1 MTDEEILQEIEKRV
15 KESENWNIYHHLT
28 DKLGH
33 PALMLQENCPRG
45 DHQGVNI
52 DIFNGNAY
60 VFLDNGTPAEPG
72 RTFSDQR
79 QRDIPSLKD
88 LLDIVAPYIRQ

>member
-28 DKLGH
+28 DKWGH

-52 DIFNGNAY
+52 DI
-60 VFLDNGTPAEPG
+60 PA
-72 RTFSDQR
+72 
-79 QRDIPSLKD
+79 LKD